1 MEKAITKD
9 STITCQ
15 HQGTVTPV
23 ATAES
28 AVLFVGGTPVLAG
41 TLALSTVGADCVQ
54 KPPPA
59 SNVQCGSILSQSAG
73 PSTVL
78 FSDGQAVL
86 LKSAAGETALGSPT
100 KSWSVQDAKQDV
112 LSAD

>member
-1 MEKAITKD
+1 MADVITSD
-9 STITCQ
+9 STIQCE

-23 ATAES
+23 TTAVS
-28 AVLFVGGTPVLAG
+28 AVLFVDGTAVLAG
-41 TLALSTVGADCVQ
+41 TLALSTVGSDCLQ
-54 KPPPA
+54 KPPPN
-59 SNVQCGSILSQSAG
+59 SNVQCGSILTQTDG
-73 PSTVL
+73 PSSVL

-86 LKSAAGETALGSPT
+86 LKSAKGDTALGSPT